1 MLYIG
6 IVHRVCYPG
15 YDSFSGFF
23 SRDLYSFPFFCPRAT
38 HADIHADI
46 LPVPRAGPAALT
58 FTRSFSTTLLYA
70 LRACAHVTRP
80 KSVERRIRRDTE
92 ESSLESATHQRDGTR
107 TRRSTAPR
115 PTVWH
120 STVTQP
126 QRSQSRS
133 SSTGSR
139 RPSWRCSRDHEG
151 AERGQC
157 PDIGPPRLP
166 PERGQCPAYPS
177 PTTPHR
183 YDITAWYPRH

>member
-1 MLYIG
+1 MTASRRVLLILLFSYMIC
-6 IVHRVCYPG
+6 ILSILDSSQPFSWARDSRHTAASRHLHTSHRL
-15 YDSFSGFF
+15 S
-23 SRDLYSFPFFCPRAT
+23 L
-38 HADIHADI
+38 
-46 LPVPRAGPAALT
+46 
-58 FTRSFSTTLLYA
+58 LLYA
-70 LRACAHVTRP
+70 GARACAHVTRP

-92 ESSLESATHQRDGTR
+92 ESSLESATHTRDGTR